1 VTKLVGEDKVK
12 DENNKGI
19 TTGCYMAGNYSL
31 YEMQQDDFIKQLN
44 DALDELY
51 KTNTNLT
58 QFWFKHNDA
67 SYPTVTKDKPNN

>member
-1 VTKLVGEDKVK
+1 
-12 DENNKGI
+12 
-19 TTGCYMAGNYSL
+19 MAGNDSL
-31 YEMQQDDFIKQLN
+31 YEMQQTSFVKTIN

-67 SYPTVTKDKPNN
+67 SYPTVTKDKQNN